1 MVCIRAKTWIFWA
14 QAIVFGGFGLFCL
27 ILGPLFLT
35 GILTPAHGGSGQ
47 PAGVALSIFACAFLA
62 VFALAI
68 FNILA
73 CRQPLIVCDHE
84 TARFGLVG
92 ASALNGVP
100 MVPGF
105 VRVGWLILSGQG
117 FRKQVITVP
126 HDAILGVDVQG
137 LPMQKSLT
145 IRFADGFAPDGRAAL
160 REIRYSD
167 AAFVEPIDAVA
178 EQLRAY
184 LLQHA

>member
-27 ILGPLFLT
+27 VLGPLFLT
-35 GILTPAHGGSGQ
+35 GTLTPAHGGSGQ
-47 PAGVALSIFACAFLA
+47 PAGVALSIFAVFFLA
-62 VFALAI
+62 VFALAV
-68 FNILA
+68 FNLLA
-73 CRQPLIVCDHE
+73 CRQPLILCDQE
-84 TARFGLVG
+84 TVRFRLVG

-105 VRVGWLILSGQG
+105 VGVGWLILSGQG

-126 HDAILGVDVQG
+126 HDAILGVDVQA
-137 LPMQKSLT
+137 LPMQKSLKV
-145 IRFADGFAPDGRAAL
+145 RFADGFAPDGGVDL
-160 REIRYSD
+160 YEVCYSD
-167 AAFVEPIDAVA
+167 AAFVEPIDTVA